1 MDPGTHPVAAG
12 FDRVADRYERG
23 RPDYPTAAVDFLAES
38 LGIRPGRT
46 VLDVGAGTGKFTRE
60 ILRYGAA
67 VTAVEPMPQMRARFT
82 ERLPTVPLLVGTA
95 EHLPVPDAG
104 VDAITCAQ
112 AFHWFETAAAA
123 REFVRV
129 LRPGGGVGLIWNIR
143 DERVPWVHELTT
155 ILDRYDAGGPR
166 GRSQAWRRPLEETGL
181 FTPIEHRAF
190 EHVQRAPVETIVD
203 RALSV
208 SYIGI
213 LPPETQA
220 AIADQVRALLARS
233 EETRDRAEITL
244 PYRTDAFVLHCKG
257 DGTAAAEVAARRLR
271 RPSVAT

>member
-1 MDPGTHPVAAG
+1 MATG

-23 RPDYPTAAVDFLAES
+23 RPDYPAAAVDFLAAS
-38 LGIRPGRT
+38 LGFRPGRT
-46 VLDVGAGTGKFTRE
+46 ILDVGAGTGKFTRE
-60 ILRYGAA
+60 LVRFGA
-67 VTAVEPMPQMRARFT
+67 TLQAVEPMPRMREQFAQ
-82 ERLPTVPLLVGTA
+82 RLPAVPLLVGTA
-95 EHLPVPDAG
+95 ERLPLPDAS

-112 AFHWFETAAAA
+112 AFHWFDTGPAA

-143 DERVPWVHELTT
+143 DERVPWVRELTT
-155 ILDRYDAGGPR
+155 ILDRYDVGGPR

-181 FTPIEHRAF
+181 FAPAEHRSF
-190 EHVQRAPVETIVD
+190 EHVQRAPPETIVD

-220 AIADQVRALLARS
+220 TVADAVRALLARA
-233 EETRDRAEITL
+233 EATRGRAEVEL
-244 PYRTDAFVLHCKG
+244 PYRTDVYVLHP
-257 DGTAAAEVAARRLR
+257 AADPGGRA
-271 RPSVAT
+271 